1 MPLNDVLNC
10 KADELWS
17 ILDSE
22 EPYDQKRWFLCKGIG
37 MIELSQLGELLGVDS
52 YDNLMAGL
60 KLVGEPRDEGPW
72 PQTVPNAL
80 TKRLAAIT
88 DGEIAA
94 VVPRW
99 LESEQFQGGS
109 ATTDSLTNYLERLR
123 SFVSE
128 RSGEFFLVN
137 AL

>member
-1 MPLNDVLNC
+1 MPLNDILNC
-10 KADELWS
+10 AVEDLWS
-17 ILDSE
+17 ILDSD

-60 KLVGEPRDEGPW
+60 ELVGEPRDEGPW
-72 PQTVPNAL
+72 PQKIPDAL
-80 TKRLAAIT
+80 TKRLATIT
-88 DGEIAA
+88 GEEIAA

-99 LESEQFQGGS
+99 AESEQFRGT
-109 ATTDSLTNYLERLR
+109 ATKDSLTDYLKRLR
-123 SFVSE
+123 SFISE

>member
-1 MPLNDVLNC
+1 
-10 KADELWS
+10 
-17 ILDSE
+17 
-22 EPYDQKRWFLCKGIG
+22 YDKKRWFLCKGIG
-37 MIELSQLGELLGVDS
+37 MIELSQLGEMLGVDS

-72 PQTVPNAL
+72 PQTIPDVL
-80 TKRLAAIT
+80 TKRLATIA
-88 DGEIAA
+88 DDEIAA

-99 LESEQFQGGS
+99 VELEEFHGA
-109 ATTDSLTNYLERLR
+109 ATMDSLTDYLKRLR
-123 SFVSE
+123 SFISE

>member
-1 MPLNDVLNC
+1 MPLNDILNC

-37 MIELSQLGELLGVDS
+37 MIELSQLGEILGVDS

-60 KLVGEPRDEGPW
+60 ELVGEPRDEGPW
-72 PQTVPNAL
+72 PQTIPEAL
-80 TKRLAAIT
+80 TKWLATIT

-94 VVPRW
+94 VIPRW
-99 LESEQFQGGS
+99 LESEQFQSGT
-109 ATTDSLTNYLERLR
+109 ATSDSLTDYIKRLR
-123 SFVSE
+123 AFLAE

-137 AL
+137 TF